1 MVNLPV
7 SEVMHVEPPTLE
19 IYRYSVAN
27 ATKLYLLN
35 TIAPTYYFSNVLFFA
50 QGTIG
55 DSSSTL
61 LHWFCCYTLDTVIEP
76 LTAASSVYLL
86 LLWFGLP
93 EYFYSH

>member
-35 TIAPTYYFSNVLFFA
+35 TIAPTYYFSNVLFLLKALLGIVAAPCF
-50 QGTIG
+50 IG
-55 DSSSTL
+55 
-61 LHWFCCYTLDTVIEP
+61 
-76 LTAASSVYLL
+76 SVAI
-86 LLWFGLP
+86 P
-93 EYFYSH
+93 